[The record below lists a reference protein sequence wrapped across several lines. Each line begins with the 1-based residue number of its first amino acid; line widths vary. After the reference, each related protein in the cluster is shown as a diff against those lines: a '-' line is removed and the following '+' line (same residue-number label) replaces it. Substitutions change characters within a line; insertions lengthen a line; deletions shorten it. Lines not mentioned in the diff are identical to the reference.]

1 MKKRMIAGLFL
12 AQSLF
17 AGHAVAG
24 GIPVI
29 DVAHIAESVLQYQQ
43 QLRDYQ
49 EYMIQTGL
57 QDSQLLQMVED
68 YRQVLREYNHYLNQI
83 SGLENAL
90 SGGDWDYLIGLVQR
104 NYGSADFGLLATM
117 NADSATYSDDMRT
130 VLGNYGMAPRTTTN
144 VTDDLTAAGVT
155 DTTRYEQN
163 MDQVNRVYSKYSN
176 QQEMVTRNEK
186 QMADLEVVR
195 TANQNYLEGLGDES
209 DLATMQL
216 IAAQQ
221 QMISNQIQVQSTIA
235 NQQLQSYEP
244 ASVLYA
250 NQRAARIEREAAR
263 LTYVQSRTNNEG
275 GYSNYSDFDL

>member
-1 MKKRMIAGLFL
+1 MKKRMIAGLIL

-17 AGHAVAG
+17 SGHAAAT
-24 GIPVI
+24 GIPVV

-90 SGGDWDYLIGLVQR
+90 SGGDWDYLISIVQR

-117 NADSATYSDDMRT
+117 DADSATYSDDMRS

-144 VTDDLTAAGVT
+144 VADDLAAAGVA
-155 DTTRYEQN
+155 DTASYEQD

-176 QQEMVTRNEK
+176 QQEMVSRNEVELGK
-186 QMADLEVVR
+186 LEQDR
-195 TANQNYLEGLGDES
+195 AANKLMLESLGDES

-221 QMISNQIQVQSTIA
+221 QLLSNQVQVQSTIA

-244 ASVLYA
+244 NSVLYA

-263 LTYVQSRTNNEG
+263 LTYVQSRTNTEA
-275 GYSNYSDFDL
+275 GYSNYSDLDL